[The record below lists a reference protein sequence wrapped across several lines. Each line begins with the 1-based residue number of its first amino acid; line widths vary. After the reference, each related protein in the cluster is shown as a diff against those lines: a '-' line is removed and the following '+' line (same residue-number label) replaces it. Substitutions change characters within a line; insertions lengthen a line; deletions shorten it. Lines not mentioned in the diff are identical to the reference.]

1 MEQKALPK
9 ASCKPELRSPGSKL
23 NNPTPPYTQGGRGLP
38 RPFLACWP
46 RFQGVNMQAVQ
57 RDKAED
63 FILLGL
69 WASVRIQG
77 VQRLRPTQPGLEGD
91 SDLCPSHVCQRE
103 SFWQT
108 WKHQDPCRGCSKL
121 RFLRLSSD
129 TAMEGL
135 NRGQRGAGAE

>member
-1 MEQKALPK
+1 
-9 ASCKPELRSPGSKL
+9 
-23 NNPTPPYTQGGRGLP
+23 
-38 RPFLACWP
+38 
-46 RFQGVNMQAVQ
+46 MQAVQ

-103 SFWQT
+103 
-108 WKHQDPCRGCSKL
+108 
-121 RFLRLSSD
+121 FLADLEASRPLQRLQQ
-129 TAMEGL
+129 AAFFEA
-135 NRGQRGAGAE
+135 QF